1 MSAIYMAEPDIEII
15 LKLIHAKATKS
26 GFGLIFTE
34 LKKSLTY
41 FYVSDQTF
49 FQFFFKIPTFRKSIF
64 FYLLMSVTEY
74 TSRTYS

>member
-49 FQFFFKIPTFRKSIF
+49 FSKSQLLENHFFLFVNVRYWVHVEDI
-64 FYLLMSVTEY
+64 
-74 TSRTYS
+74 